1 MVVKVSKPEINV
13 REKISELD
21 KPIGI
26 AGQAM
31 LAAETPQEQFNLI
44 SAGRRRLNI
53 NGALNM
59 WQRGTSFSSAST
71 VAYHTDRY
79 QTYISNTATG
89 VATISRSTDVPSGFG
104 SSYKLEVTTADTS
117 LATAAEYGL
126 YHYFE
131 GQDLQGIKKG
141 TPDALP
147 LTFSFWVK
155 SSLTGKF
162 VVELMDNDNSN
173 RHCNRPY
180 YINSAN
186 TWEYKTVTFPP
197 DTTGVLANDNGNSF
211 HFNFWLGGG
220 TNYSGSSLQESW
232 GALNQSARADGQ
244 VNIYGTN
251 GATWQ
256 VTGVQLEVG
265 KVATPFEHR
274 SYGEELA
281 LCQRYFTRL
290 PYIDNAASGYG
301 PLAHGSGYSSSTI
314 YATLVYPTMMRA
326 APTVTP
332 TGTFRVVYGNQ
343 SVSGGQ
349 VAMLDNTQ
357 GSGLLR
363 YIGGSSFTI
372 GQAAWISL
380 SNDPD
385 GAILMDAEL

>member
-251 GATWQ
+251 
-256 VTGVQLEVG
+256 
-265 KVATPFEHR
+265 
-274 SYGEELA
+274 
-281 LCQRYFTRL
+281 
-290 PYIDNAASGYG
+290 
-301 PLAHGSGYSSSTI
+301 
-314 YATLVYPTMMRA
+314 
-326 APTVTP
+326 
-332 TGTFRVVYGNQ
+332 
-343 SVSGGQ
+343 
-349 VAMLDNTQ
+349 
-357 GSGLLR
+357 
-363 YIGGSSFTI
+363 
-372 GQAAWISL
+372 
-380 SNDPD
+380 
-385 GAILMDAEL
+385 

>member
-21 KPIGI
+21 KPSGT

-44 SAGRRRLNI
+44 GAGRRRLNI
-53 NGALNM
+53 NGALNV

-71 VAYHTDRY
+71 VTYHADRHQSY
-79 QTYISNTATG
+79 NSNTATG
-89 VATISRSTDVPSGFG
+89 VATISKSTDAPSGFG
-104 SSYKLEVTTADTS
+104 SSYKLQVTTADTS
-117 LATAAEYGL
+117 VATAAEYGL

-173 RHCNRPY
+173 RHCNKPY

-186 TWEYKTVTFPP
+186 TWEYKTITFPP

-211 HFNFWLGGG
+211 HFNFWHGGG
-220 TNYSGSSLQESW
+220 TNYSGSSLQENW

-256 VTGVQLEVG
+256 VTGVQLELG

-281 LCQRYFTRL
+281 LCQRYYYEAGAQ
-290 PYIDNAASGYG
+290 PIDLVGVGHASGY
-301 PLAHGSGYSSSTI
+301 SGVTSGRITFPVTMRATPTYSSTLSEGNYSTTPNRTVVSKEAF
-314 YATLVYPTMMRA
+314 YQTSQNMGSAQYVYRRL
-326 APTVTP
+326 
-332 TGTFRVVYGNQ
+332 FKF
-343 SVSGGQ
+343 S
-349 VAMLDNTQ
+349 
-357 GSGLLR
+357 
-363 YIGGSSFTI
+363 
-372 GQAAWISL
+372 
-380 SNDPD
+380 
-385 GAILMDAEL
+385 AEL